1 MILPRPIQN
10 LADSL
15 AQLPG
20 LGPRQALRLTF
31 WLLHQPPEKQTD
43 LTTHLN
49 DLFSKIKLCTDCF
62 FPFEAKNEE
71 TLCEICRNPQR
82 DHTIICVVEKKLI
95 YYL

>member
-31 WLLHQPPEKQTD
+31 WLLHQPPENK
-43 LTTHLN
+43 LT
-49 DLFSKIKLCTDCF
+49 
-62 FPFEAKNEE
+62 
-71 TLCEICRNPQR
+71 
-82 DHTIICVVEKKLI
+82 
-95 YYL
+95 